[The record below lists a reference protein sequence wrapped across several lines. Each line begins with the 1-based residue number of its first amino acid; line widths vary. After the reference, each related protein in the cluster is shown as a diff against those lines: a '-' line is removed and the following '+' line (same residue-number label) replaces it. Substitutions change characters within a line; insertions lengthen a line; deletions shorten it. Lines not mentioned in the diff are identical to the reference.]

1 MPIWVSGA
9 AGKLGAAVVEK
20 VRAAGTEVVAV
31 DRVST
36 DGALQVDLRD
46 YRAVAESMAGAD
58 SVIHLAAIPSP
69 GGVQP
74 SVLVE
79 NNTMSTFNVFEAAA
93 QRGID
98 RVVIASSGSIY
109 GYAWSPTRIDP
120 AYVPVDEAT
129 PFEFVDPYALT
140 KDLGERIGAMF
151 ARRGMTVLALRLHW
165 IVAAH
170 ELRHLR
176 DRFDAEDG
184 VRNLWGYVELD
195 DAARACV
202 LAATAELSPGEF
214 HPTRHRGRRHDDA
227 HADRRAARPVVSEGG
242 TPTALHRHRRR
253 FRLHARTTGHR
264 LAAGV
269 HLGRGQR
276 AGVIAVQKS
285 QWCSADR
292 STVRIVGT
300 SWTRG
305 SARGDSRSVRVRCA
319 VRQRASQ
326 AASKPAASRAALTEL
341 DRYCGPSE
349 CTSVTK
355 ARCPRS
361 AAASRRASMRF
372 AYAM

>member
-109 GYAWSPTRIDP
+109 GYAWSPTTIDP

-214 HPTRHRGRRHDDA
+214 HPIVIA
-227 HADRRAARPVVSEGG
+227 AADTMMR
-242 TPTALHRHRRR
+242 TPTAELLDQWFPKVERRR
-253 FRLHARTTGHR
+253 PFTGT
-264 LAAGV
+264 AG
-269 HLGRGQR
+269 GFDCTRAQR
-276 AGVIAVQKS
+276 VIGWRPEFTWDEV
-285 QWCSADR
+285 SAP
-292 STVRIVGT
+292 G
-300 SWTRG
+300 
-305 SARGDSRSVRVRCA
+305 
-319 VRQRASQ
+319 
-326 AASKPAASRAALTEL
+326 
-341 DRYCGPSE
+341 
-349 CTSVTK
+349 
-355 ARCPRS
+355 
-361 AAASRRASMRF
+361 
-372 AYAM
+372 